1 MDTIRVGFI
10 GLGGICRERHV
21 PGLKKIPGV
30 EIMAVANR
38 SRASGEAAAR
48 DFSIPS
54 VYDDWHAIIQRD
66 DINTV
71 FVGTWPYMHH
81 PVSIAALEAGKH
93 VFCQA
98 RMAMNFAEAREM
110 YEAAVHSGRVAALC
124 PVPYGLSVGRT
135 IQRLLREE
143 VLGKVHLVRVQSTS
157 GVNINKDTP
166 LHWRKDHRLSGLNVL
181 TLGMFIEIIH
191 RWFGWTKT
199 VTAQTQIYTPWR
211 RDAEGRMVE
220 IKIPDQVL
228 FNADMEQGVVVQ
240 YVFSGMIASGKDA
253 IEIYG
258 TNASLY
264 YDAGPDILYF
274 IRENKLLEPVP
285 ILPEDT
291 YDVQNWSVER
301 DFIEAIRSDSPYHPN
316 FEDGMRYMQVIK
328 AVYDSAKRQRTVH
341 LETFS
346 QNLKLR
352 GSDG

>member
-1 MDTIRVGFI
+1 MDAIRIGFV

-21 PGLKKIPGV
+21 PGLKKLPGV
-30 EIMAVANR
+30 EIVAVANR
-38 SRASGEAAAR
+38 SRASSEAAAR
-48 DFSIPS
+48 EFTIP
-54 VYDDWHAIIQRD
+54 VICDDWREIIQRD

-98 RMAMNFAEAREM
+98 RMAMNFTEAREM

-124 PVPYGLSVGRT
+124 PVPYGLSVDRT
-135 IQRLLREE
+135 IQRFLSEG

-157 GVNINKDTP
+157 GVNIDEDAP
-166 LHWRKDHRLSGLNVL
+166 LHWRKDHRLSGLNTL

-240 YVFSGMIASGKDA
+240 YVFSGMTAHGKDT
-253 IEIYG
+253 IEIHG
-258 TNASLY
+258 THASLC

-274 IRENKLLEPVP
+274 LRENNQLEPVA
-285 ILPEDT
+285 ILPEDV
-291 YDVQNWSVER
+291 YDVHHWSVER

-341 LETFS
+341 LEGHS
-346 QNLKLR
+346 QT
-352 GSDG
+352 